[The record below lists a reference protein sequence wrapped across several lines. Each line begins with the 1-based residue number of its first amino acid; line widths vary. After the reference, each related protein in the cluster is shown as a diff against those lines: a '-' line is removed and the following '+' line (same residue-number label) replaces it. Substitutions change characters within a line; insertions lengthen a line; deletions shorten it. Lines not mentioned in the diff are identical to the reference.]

1 MTIIFDWVQPKR
13 SGNDSSSYECLSVK
27 QVKSG
32 TNKDG
37 TSRLGLAIIIPE
49 KMMKK
54 ARIVVGDR
62 SVIGFGVDPEKGRCV
77 AIKRVISGGYRLS
90 PASGTKGAGNAEKA
104 NGKVMR
110 SRVQCTETPEGAHKD
125 FSSQDGGFEV
135 MDDGTLLAWEG
146 LNGQQ

>member
-77 AIKRVISGGYRLS
+77 AVRRVVSGGYVVA
-90 PASGTKGAGNAEKA
+90 PASGTKGTGGADKIKGDSVRA
-104 NGKVMR
+104 
-110 SRVQCTETPEGAHKD
+110 RVQTTETPDGAPKG
-125 FSSQDGGFEV
+125 FSSQYGGFEV